1 MKRIT
6 LASRADVFIARVYV
20 VWLRAASTIFIAF
33 GIRRLLDRDEYDW
46 FTGALCAR
54 GVIDVVGK
62 ACVDSVRGRALKES
76 CRARAFDDGDSNG
89 SIEGFDIE
97 PRALDRRIA
106 AGALVSLAIMCV
118 AHSGYLG
125 YVEEADAF
133 SALILLAECARWF
146 RQMPRRATSD
156 GSVPMRAKSETP
168 PSEPAVSQSAL
179 SSCGDSGNVVIAI
192 VGDGR
197 GRLLDRI
204 VRAREK
210 SVVSVL
216 ETEWTIPEPLEVCCR
231 VNRLVYGT
239 AATRVNALERTRLI
253 ERLEHAM
260 CSSSRSSEYGVQP
273 QRIKD
278 DLDLD
283 DVESMAIHACD
294 VGIERARRARVKC
307 ALVAEPCHETA
318 ADPIARVHAIK
329 RALCKD
335 RELSV
340 IFTTTDFAV
349 LPWCDRIVVTEG
361 DEVVFIGNWLECDRR
376 TVHRAFLTTRSFKTP
391 LTHRILIDDERSV
404 VERVP
409 LSTKTDI
416 GVTFCLVASS
426 SISLYAFE
434 RWLDGKRRWDSGGNA
449 LLAVSIALFIMHKV
463 IEKISE
469 RWYNQNHSAMSPA
482 LFVAIGSSLVAP
494 NAWMATL
501 ALAVPCF
508 IACASRFGFQ
518 TETNRAVREE
528 ERARTQMRHF
538 TTHLRRGWAQISVAR
553 CEDMYEEIFTNL
565 RKRLDAALTR
575 SRMLRVARDFFVYAC
590 IIVFV
595 ASILRAMDESETTRR
610 GSIALI
616 WSAYAFDAFVRLD
629 RGLDVRVASTFR
641 AIGTQ
646 TRFTNRNP
654 PRKLRRISS
663 WT

>member
-6 LASRADVFIARVYV
+6 LASRVDVFIARVYV
-20 VWLRAASTIFIAF
+20 VWLRAASSTFIAF
-33 GIRRLLDRDEYDW
+33 GIRRLLDRDEYGW

-54 GVIDVVGK
+54 GVIDVVGR
-62 ACVDSVRGRALKES
+62 ACVDSVRGHALKES
-76 CRARAFDDGDSNG
+76 CRARAFDDGDSHA

-97 PRALDRRIA
+97 PRARDRLLACVAI
-106 AGALVSLAIMCV
+106 VSVAIMCV

-146 RQMPRRATSD
+146 QQTSRRAASD
-156 GSVPMRAKSETP
+156 GSVPMRAKPETP

-179 SSCGDSGNVVIAI
+179 SDSGNVVIAI

-197 GRLLDRI
+197 GRLLNRI
-204 VRAREK
+204 IRAREK

-216 ETEWTIPEPLEVCCR
+216 ETEWTIPEPFEVCCR

-239 AATRVNALERTRLI
+239 AATRVNALDRARLI

-260 CSSSRSSEYGVQP
+260 CSSSRSSEYAVQP

-278 DLDLD
+278 DLDG
-283 DVESMAIHACD
+283 VESMTIHACD

-307 ALVAEPCHETA
+307 ALVAEPCHETS
-318 ADPIARVHAIK
+318 ADPISRVHAIK
-329 RALCKD
+329 RALCRD

-361 DEVVFIGNWLECDRR
+361 DEVVFIGNWQTVALECDRR
-376 TVHRAFLTTRSFKTP
+376 TIHRAFLTTRSFKTP
-391 LTHRILIDDERSV
+391 SIRQILIDERSV

-409 LSTKTDI
+409 SSTKTDI

-463 IEKISE
+463 IERISE
-469 RWYNQNHSAMSPA
+469 RWYNPNHSAISPA

-508 IACASRFGFQ
+508 IACASHFGFQ
-518 TETNRAVREE
+518 TETDRASREE

-553 CEDMYEEIFTNL
+553 CEEMYDEIFTNL
-565 RKRLDAALTR
+565 QKRLDAALTR
-575 SRMLRVARDFFVYAC
+575 SRMIRVARDSCAYVC
-590 IIVFV
+590 IIAFV

-629 RGLDVRVASTFR
+629 RGLDVRGASTFK

-646 TRFTNRNP
+646 TRFNNRNP

>member
-1 MKRIT
+1 MKRIA
-6 LASRADVFIARVYV
+6 LASCVDVFIARVYV

-33 GIRRLLDRDEYDW
+33 GIRRLLDRDEYGW
-46 FTGALCAR
+46 LTAALCAR
-54 GVIDVVGK
+54 AVIDVVGR
-62 ACVDSVRGRALKES
+62 ACVDSVRRRALKES
-76 CRARAFDDGDSNG
+76 CRARAFDDGDSNA
-89 SIEGFDIE
+89 SIEGFDIG
-97 PRALDRRIA
+97 PRARDRRIA
-106 AGALVSLAIMCV
+106 AGALVAIAIACV

-133 SALILLAECARWF
+133 SALILLAECVRWF
-146 RQMPRRATSD
+146 QQTPRRAPSD
-156 GSVPMRAKSETP
+156 GSVPMRAKPETP

-204 VRAREK
+204 IRAREK
-210 SVVSVL
+210 SVVSVF
-216 ETEWTIPEPLEVCCR
+216 ETEWTIPEPFEVCCR

-239 AATRVNALERTRLI
+239 AATRVNALERARLI

-260 CSSSRSSEYGVQP
+260 CSSSRSSEYAVQP

-278 DLDLD
+278 DLDG
-283 DVESMAIHACD
+283 VESMTIHACD

-307 ALVAEPCHETA
+307 ALVAEPCHETS

-329 RALCKD
+329 RALCRD

-361 DEVVFIGNWLECDRR
+361 CEVVFVGNWLECDRR

-391 LTHRILIDDERSV
+391 PTHRVRGDELCVIESV
-404 VERVP
+404 
-409 LSTKTDI
+409 LSSKKTDI

-449 LLAVSIALFIMHKV
+449 LLAVSIALFVMHEV
-463 IEKISE
+463 IERISE
-469 RWYNQNHSAMSPA
+469 RWYNSNHSAMSPA
-482 LFVAIGSSLVAP
+482 LFVAIGSALVVP

-508 IACASRFGFQ
+508 IACASRLGFQ
-518 TETNRAVREE
+518 TETDRALREE
-528 ERARTQMRHF
+528 ERARTQMTHF

-553 CEDMYEEIFTNL
+553 CEEMYEEIFTNL
-565 RKRLDAALTR
+565 LKRLDAALTR
-575 SRMLRVARDFFVYAC
+575 SRTLRVARDFFVYVC
-590 IIVFV
+590 IIAFV
-595 ASILRAMDESETTRR
+595 ASILQAMDESETTRR

-629 RGLDVRVASTFR
+629 RGVDVRVASTSK

>member
-1 MKRIT
+1 MKRIA
-6 LASRADVFIARVYV
+6 LASRADVLIARVYV
-20 VWLRAASTIFIAF
+20 VWLRAASTIFLAF
-33 GIRRLLDRDEYDW
+33 GMRRFLDRHEYGW
-46 FTGALCAR
+46 LTGALCAR
-54 GVIDVVGK
+54 AVIDVVGR
-62 ACVDSVRGRALKES
+62 ACVDSVTGRALREL

-97 PRALDRRIA
+97 PRARDRRIA
-106 AGALVSLAIMCV
+106 AGALVAIAIACV
-118 AHSGYLG
+118 VHSGYLG

-133 SALILLAECARWF
+133 SALILLAECVMIAECVRWF
-146 RQMPRRATSD
+146 QQTPRHAASER
-156 GSVPMRAKSETP
+156 SVPMSARP
-168 PSEPAVSQSAL
+168 PSEPAVSQRAL
-179 SSCGDSGNVVIAI
+179 SDSGNVVIAI

-204 VRAREK
+204 IRAREK

-216 ETEWTIPEPLEVCCR
+216 ETEWTIPEPFEVCCR

-239 AATRVNALERTRLI
+239 AATRVNALERARLI

-260 CSSSRSSEYGVQP
+260 CSSSRSSEYAVQP

-278 DLDLD
+278 DLDG
-283 DVESMAIHACD
+283 VESMTIHACD

-307 ALVAEPCHETA
+307 ALVAEPCHETST
-318 ADPIARVHAIK
+318 DPIARVHAIK

-391 LTHRILIDDERSV
+391 STHRVLIDDERSV

-409 LSTKTDI
+409 SSTKTDI
-416 GVTFCLVASS
+416 GVTFCLLASS

-449 LLAVSIALFIMHKV
+449 LLAVSIALFVMHEV
-463 IEKISE
+463 IERISE
-469 RWYNQNHSAMSPA
+469 RWYNPNHSAMSPT

-508 IACASRFGFQ
+508 IACTSRFGFQ
-518 TETNRAVREE
+518 TETDRALREE
-528 ERARTQMRHF
+528 ERARTQMTHF

-553 CEDMYEEIFTNL
+553 CEEMYEEIFTNL
-565 RKRLDAALTR
+565 LKRLDAALTR
-575 SRMLRVARDFFVYAC
+575 SRTLRVARDFFVYVC
-590 IIVFV
+590 IIAFV

-629 RGLDVRVASTFR
+629 RGVDVRVTSTFK

-646 TRFTNRNP
+646 TRLTSRNP